1 VKADAVQVV
10 GRGGQGLLAYLSWQT
25 FVRYVTTSMEVQP
38 ITFHTY
44 RTIFLQNESL
54 VLGIPRI
61 IRDFCRRRNLHSR
74 FAMVFIV
81 MTMLFILIFPTLGG
95 SMTGYSGNVNAYVL
109 DADENFIPFK
119 DFEIVVYTVHDGSR
133 INQTDDFHATIYKNN
148 KAGETSA
155 NDGTNP
161 G

>member
-1 VKADAVQVV
+1 VQVV

-38 ITFHTY
+38 ITFNTY

-81 MTMLFILIFPTLGG
+81 LTMLFILVFPTLGG
-95 SMTGYSGNVNAYVL
+95 SMTGYSGTVKAYVP
-109 DADENFIPFK
+109 DADKNFVPFN

-133 INQTDDFHATIYKNN
+133 INQTDDFHATILKDYS
-148 KAGETSA
+148 AGEI
-155 NDGTNP
+155 P
-161 G
+161 FWK